1 MPKNGRPRA
10 PRRRENATQRLQAVS
25 TADLVTQRLLYPVAE
40 AAQLLGV
47 HRTTIYDRAREGR
60 IQLVRSGSR
69 TFVTAVELH
78 RYVAELEPAPIDR
91 RTKSA

>member
-1 MPKNGRPRA
+1 MAK
-10 PRRRENATQRLQAVS
+10 TQRPQAVS

-60 IQLVRSGSR
+60 IQLVRSGGR
-69 TFVTAVELH
+69 TFVRADELH
-78 RYVAELEPAPIDR
+78 RYVAELEPAQLESR
-91 RTKSA
+91 KAG